1 MRHALKSTAHG
12 LTEEQA
18 RLTPTPS
25 ALSIGGLIKHVAR
38 VEHHWFVGSVAQQ
51 PERFAPNP
59 EDWGGEFRL
68 LEGESLASALAIYDE
83 VAKETEEIV
92 AGISDLGR
100 AVPVPPG
107 VPWFPKNV
115 KNWSVRWVL
124 LHMIQETARHGGHAD
139 IIREAI
145 DGGTYYPLLAAYE
158 GWTGDF
164 MVWASQDVPLS

>member
-1 MRHALKSTAHG
+1 
-12 LTEEQA
+12 
-18 RLTPTPS
+18 LTPTPS
-25 ALSIGGLIKHVAR
+25 SLSIGGLIKHVAR
-38 VEHHWFVGSVAQQ
+38 VEHHWFVGTVAQR

-59 EDWGGEFRL
+59 EDWGAEFRL
-68 LEGESLASALAIYDE
+68 LEGESLASALAVYDE
-83 VAKETEEIV
+83 VAKETEEII
-92 AGISDLGR
+92 AGIPDLGQ

-145 DGGTYYPLLAAYE
+145 DGGTYYPLLAASE

-164 MVWASQDVPLS
+164 MAWASQDVPLR